1 MSLLNNMSRK
11 NLYTG
16 RAGHLAVMA
25 ELLLRGWNTAI
36 PEVDI
41 GDDIFVVRD
50 SDGNMH
56 RVQVKTATAEP
67 RKYGYSAE
75 FYLPLSQLRTPI
87 RPEITYIFVTR
98 RDDRWGDFVVINRE
112 TLNKEYYQQGI
123 GSENKG
129 RLKLWLCF
137 RGTSII
143 CSQSDLS
150 QYRNDWVRHFPI
162 IHH

>member
-1 MSLLNNMSRK
+1 MPK
-11 NLYTG
+11 KDLYTG

-36 PEVDI
+36 PEVDV
-41 GDDIFVVRD
+41 GDDIFAVRD

-56 RVQVKTATAEP
+56 RVQVKTATAKP
-67 RKYGYSAE
+67 RGYGYSAE
-75 FYLPLSQLRTPI
+75 FNLPLSQLRTQI
-87 RPEITYIFVTR
+87 RPEVTYIFATR
-98 RDDRWGDFVVINRE
+98 LQDHWGDFVVINRE
-112 TLNKEYYQQGI
+112 ALNKEYELQGM
-123 GSENKG
+123 GSKNKN

-137 RGTSII
+137 RETSII

-150 QYRNDWVRHFPI
+150 QYRNAWNRHFPI